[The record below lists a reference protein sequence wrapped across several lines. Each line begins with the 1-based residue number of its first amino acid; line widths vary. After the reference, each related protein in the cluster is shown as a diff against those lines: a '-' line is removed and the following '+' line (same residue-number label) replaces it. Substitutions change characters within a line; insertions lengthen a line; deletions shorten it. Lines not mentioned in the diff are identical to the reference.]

1 MRITHAR
8 TPTGTASART
18 MKRRC
23 KEMQMVRDVVS
34 QGESSALLCKELHYL
49 ALAERQTLLQE
60 AGLVST
66 VGAGEALAIKAGLG
80 LPWAKLR
87 MLRR

>member
-1 MRITHAR
+1 MRITHPR
-8 TPTGTASART
+8 TPTETASAKT

-23 KEMQMVRDVVS
+23 EEMQMVRDVVS
-34 QGESSALLCKELHYL
+34 QGESSALLSRVLHYL
-49 ALAERQTLLQE
+49 APAERQTLLQE

-87 MLRR
+87 VLRR